1 MLFRTRHVEDA
12 SRKIV
17 ETAEE
22 EVAEEK
28 DDEDDEDVDDD
39 GIEDQF
45 VSLWLDVEDEASA
58 VGGEGEVVW
67 RVVGRGSCCESAKRE
82 TGEKCSGE
90 CITSRHFVMC
100 GMLLRRRHRLVARS
114 LRADLEHPMR
124 EMLLLQRLRKYS

>member
-12 SRKIV
+12 ARKIV

-22 EVAEEK
+22 DAEEEN
-28 DDEDDEDVDDD
+28 DEDEDDNED

-45 VSLWLDVEDEASA
+45 VSLWLDVEDESSA

-82 TGEKCSGE
+82 GEKCSEE

-100 GMLLRRRHRLVARS
+100 GMLLRRRHRPRA
-114 LRADLEHPMR
+114 LRADLERPMR